1 LNLQALQ
8 VRLVRPDEDER
19 YQALMQAHHYLGSL
33 AKIGE
38 NLWYIATYLDE
49 WVALLSF
56 SSAALKCGARDRWIG
71 WNFRHQYSRLN
82 LLTNNSRFLI
92 LPEWHYPNLASK
104 ALSLCLKRLPGDWQ
118 AHFGH
123 PLLLVETF
131 VDPARFQGTLY
142 KASNWLYLGDTQGF
156 SRTRQG
162 YSATA
167 SAPKML
173 FVTFLQAD
181 ARTVLSRPILELPY
195 QTGTP
200 KLMLSAE
207 KMHSLYD
214 FFTDIS
220 DPRRAEGRRHSLP
233 TVLAISAAAVL
244 CGMQGYKAI
253 GDWAKALGPK
263 GRERFRC
270 RYVKGRFQIPS
281 ESIFR
286 NVLIRVDP
294 EQLDLALQ
302 QWHKAHGQDDE
313 SLAIDGK
320 TMKNAIDK
328 AGRQTHIMSAIGHQ
342 SKACY
347 TQKKSVLCR

>member
-1 LNLQALQ
+1 
-8 VRLVRPDEDER
+8 
-19 YQALMQAHHYLGSL
+19 MQAYHYLGSL

-38 NLWYIATYLDE
+38 NLWYVATYLSE

-56 SSAALKCGARDRWIG
+56 SSAALKCGVRDRWIG

-104 ALSLCLKRLPGDWQ
+104 TLSLCLKRLSGDWL
-118 AHFGH
+118 AYFGH

-131 VDPARFQGTLY
+131 VDPARFHGTLY
-142 KASNWLYLGDTQGF
+142 KASNWLYLGNTQGF
-156 SRTRQG
+156 SRTREG
-162 YSATA
+162 YSTTAT
-167 SAPKML
+167 APKML
-173 FVTFLQAD
+173 FVVLLQAD
-181 ARTVLSRPILELPY
+181 ARDVLSRPNLESPY
-195 QTGTP
+195 QSGTP

-214 FFTDIS
+214 FFTGIP
-220 DPRRAEGRRHSLP
+220 DPRRAQGRRHSLP
-233 TVLAISAAAVL
+233 TVLAISTAAVL
-244 CGMQGYKAI
+244 CGREGYKGI
-253 GDWAKALGPK
+253 WDWAKALGPK

-270 RYVKGRFQIPS
+270 RYVKGGFQIPS

-286 NVLIRVDP
+286 NVLIRVEP
-294 EQLDLALQ
+294 AQLDLALQ

-320 TMKNAIDK
+320 TMKNAIDRE
-328 AGRQTHIMSAIGHQ
+328 GRQTHIMSAIGHQ
-342 SKACY
+342 SKTCY
-347 TQKKSVLCR
+347 TQKKSVLCP